1 MDTTTIM
8 FKEQPPEQILQ
19 AWQLLRT
26 IVLDRA
32 VNSEAVDAWYNAVLE
47 VRRIQARLTN
57 WMMRVGIILA
67 NKWHAAIASKTSSNA
82 IAQ

>member
-1 MDTTTIM
+1 MQTHTT
-8 FKEQPPEQILQ
+8 KE